1 MKVLLI
7 ALSLCLSI
15 NLSAD
20 TNSPRKLYIEKFK
33 DIAMREMREYGIP
46 ASITLAQGILE
57 SGDGNSRLASKGN
70 NHFGIKCH
78 GSWQGKKMYHDDD
91 AKGECFRVYKD
102 AEQSYR
108 DHSLFLANRSRYAF
122 LFELEPDDY
131 KGWAKGL
138 KKAGYATNPK
148 YAPLLI
154 KIIEENQLYIYDQL
168 VLNGGAEE
176 DYFAQKPDRKKE
188 RPSLVKDPATVE
200 LDLSAKMQVYEHAN
214 DIKYIVV
221 ANGVDYQDIEQQ
233 FNVWDWEIRK
243 YNGLAASYTP
253 QLGDTLFIQP
263 KRRKSR
269 VAEKYVVK
277 GRESLKQI
285 SDKTGVKEKW
295 ILKRNNLAENYRPK
309 AGDELLLKG
318 RKRE

>member
-122 LFELEPDDY
+122 IFELEPDDY

>member
-1 MKVLLI
+1 M
-7 ALSLCLSI
+7 
-15 NLSAD
+15 
-20 TNSPRKLYIEKFK
+20 
-33 DIAMREMREYGIP
+33 
-46 ASITLAQGILE
+46 
-57 SGDGNSRLASKGN
+57 
-70 NHFGIKCH
+70 
-78 GSWQGKKMYHDDD
+78 
-91 AKGECFRVYKD
+91 
-102 AEQSYR
+102 
-108 DHSLFLANRSRYAF
+108 
-122 LFELEPDDY
+122 
-131 KGWAKGL
+131 
-138 KKAGYATNPK
+138 
-148 YAPLLI
+148 
-154 KIIEENQLYIYDQL
+154 
-168 VLNGGAEE
+168 
-176 DYFAQKPDRKKE
+176 
-188 RPSLVKDPATVE
+188 VKDPATVE

>member
-233 FNVWDWEIRK
+233 FNVWAWEIRK

>member
-131 KGWAKGL
+131 KGWDKGL

>member
-176 DYFAQKPDRKKE
+176 DYLAQKPVKKKE

-221 ANGVDYQDIEQQ
+221 SSGVDYQDIEQQ

-277 GRESLKQI
+277 GSESLKQI